1 MSESVSSWFVF
12 NEIILS
18 GVTFLQSSVEVDTV
32 PVMGHPEKHTKTE
45 GQFHLSTNVVI
56 IERLV
61 KPISISE

>member
-1 MSESVSSWFVF
+1 
-12 NEIILS
+12 
-18 GVTFLQSSVEVDTV
+18 
-32 PVMGHPEKHTKTE
+32 MGHPEKHTKTE